1 MTQWLYYLSGVHSL
15 LLQKVFLNY
24 KLHFFVVRKRVYK
37 EYIQRICNNKTIKM
51 PEAGMCNLEIG
62 MFY

>member
-1 MTQWLYYLSGVHSL
+1 LH
-15 LLQKVFLNY
+15 KVFLNY